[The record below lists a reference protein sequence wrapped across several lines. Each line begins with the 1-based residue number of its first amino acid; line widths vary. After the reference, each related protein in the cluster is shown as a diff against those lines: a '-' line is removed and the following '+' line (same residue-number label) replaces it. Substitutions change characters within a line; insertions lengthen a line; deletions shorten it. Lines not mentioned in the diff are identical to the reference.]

1 MNFIIL
7 LLAYFVRRRLDASGR
22 LDLDALFRALVSRA
36 PAAKP
41 GKEHRA
47 TIGFLMLVL
56 VFVSVLAL
64 DYWLRGGDWSPMT
77 WPLDFVVLLLTM
89 GLPGWRDALQ
99 AYGESWRRGDMQA
112 AWHHVSHLLTSD
124 QRAEGLEPEGLH
136 CAVTSR
142 LLAQVFER
150 YFLVVFWFVLL
161 GPAGAVVIRL
171 CLALRDHWPS
181 APARPA
187 FGRLIAVVAWVPVR
201 LLAISFGLAGDLGG
215 WLATAKRR
223 TFVLR
228 GKAPALLFDSAN
240 GALSSYAL
248 DPVRFEAAHPDD
260 WPDFGARSLSAVRDL
275 LNRSFLVWICVLA
288 LLAIAGIFN

>member
-1 MNFIIL
+1 MNFLIL
-7 LLAYFVRRRLDASGR
+7 LLAYFVRRRLDATGR
-22 LDLDALFRALVSRA
+22 LDVDAAFRALVSRA

-47 TIGFLMLVL
+47 TIGFLMLAL
-56 VFVSVLAL
+56 VFVCVLAL
-64 DYWLRGGDWSPMT
+64 DFGLRSGAWSPMT
-77 WPLDFVVLLLTM
+77 WPLDLVVLLLTM

-99 AYGESWRRGDMQA
+99 AYGESWRRGDMQG
-112 AWHHVSHLLTSD
+112 AWHYVSHLLTSG

-136 CAVTSR
+136 RAITSR
-142 LLAQVFER
+142 LLSQVFER

-161 GPAGAVVIRL
+161 GPAGAVGIRL

-201 LLAISFGLAGDLGG
+201 LLALSFGLAGDLGG
-215 WLATAKRR
+215 WLVTAKRR

-228 GKAPALLFDSAN
+228 DNARAMLFDSAN

-275 LNRSFLVWICVLA
+275 LNRSFLVWICMLA
-288 LLAIAGIFN
+288 LLAISGIFN